1 MPRQA
6 AQGES
11 PADQA
16 NAGQG
21 SSGAETHR
29 GDQEMKMMVVLILLF
44 ITNAV
49 LAIIEGRRRRAFEQ
63 RLMEPDEEDR

>member
-1 MPRQA
+1 
-6 AQGES
+6 
-11 PADQA
+11 
-16 NAGQG
+16 
-21 SSGAETHR
+21 
-29 GDQEMKMMVVLILLF
+29 MKMMVVLILLF